1 MVDIIAT
8 TRGDKIKKIA
18 NLSSNIIE
26 EYGIGYFLKV
36 ATYEIWKQKLN
47 LLRPD
52 ATPKIFLENE
62 MEKHAVKSYVNF
74 LKKNMLV
81 LTEDEIKKT
90 VDELNYKPKFTILIE
105 FDKKN
110 IKSLLESIQS
120 QFYADYEIII
130 FSQDKIALNES
141 TIENIAEIKFISNI
155 NDLLENIQGDFV
167 CILDKMTVL
176 SNDALFRI
184 CIFLNNHLDSE
195 VIYTDNDYLDKKTG
209 DRIYPFFKPDWSP
222 YLFRDMNYLRP
233 FCLIK
238 TEVLKKL
245 TFNDISETL
254 PFYDIIVRAT
264 EITKKIIHY
273 NFPVCTV
280 RGEDVTN
287 VDDEEQKKIISN
299 HLRRKKIDATV
310 NRGIMPNT
318 FKIKYADENQPLV
331 SIIIPTKNNQKVLRR
346 CIKSLEENT
355 TYKNWEIIIIDN
367 NSTEK
372 LTRSYYESLKGTS
385 PATGNTGLTEWRDPY
400 RIISYSEPFNFSKMN
415 NLAVKHAKGDLI
427 LFLND
432 DTKII
437 DPNSLEEMVSLC
449 CQKDVG
455 AVGAKLV
462 YSDDTIQHAGVS
474 FLKSG
479 AGFHPFQ
486 RINEKKGGYHN
497 IMNVVRECSAVTGAC
512 LLTKKEIFERV
523 NQFDENFDLYY
534 GDADLCLKI
543 IESGYHVLYTPH
555 AKLLHDGSYSIQKSS
570 DFHFAIENH
579 HHFIEKWPFLQ
590 NGDPYYNSNL
600 GWNYS
605 LE

>member
-167 CILDKMTVL
+167 CILDKMAVL

-184 CIFLNNHLDSE
+184 STFLNNHLDSE
-195 VIYTDNDYLDKKTG
+195 IIYTDSDYFEKKTG
-209 DRIYPFFKPDWSP
+209 NRINPFFKPDWSP
-222 YLFRDMNYLRP
+222 YLFSCMNYFRP

-238 TEVLKKL
+238 TEILKKL

-254 PFYDIIVRAT
+254 PLYDIIVRAT
-264 EITKKIIHY
+264 ETTKKITHY
-273 NFPVCTV
+273 SFPICTAK
-280 RGEDVTN
+280 EEYVTN
-287 VDDEEQKKIISN
+287 RYDEEQKKIISN

-310 NRGIMPNT
+310 HQGLLPNT
-318 FKIKYADENQPLV
+318 FKIEYANENQPLV
-331 SIIIPTKNNQKVLRR
+331 SIIIPTKNNQKILRR

-372 LTRSYYESLKGTS
+372 LTKLYYDL
-385 PATGNTGLTEWRDPY
+385 LPY
-400 RIISYSEPFNFSKMN
+400 KIISYNEPFNFSKMN
-415 NLAVKHAKGDLI
+415 NLAVKHAKGDLL

-432 DTKII
+432 DTEII
-437 DPNSLEEMVSLC
+437 NPNSLEEMVRLC

-462 YSDDTIQHAGVS
+462 FSDQTIQHAGII
-474 FLKSG
+474 FLKTG

-486 RINEKKGGYHN
+486 RINEKLGGYHN
-497 IMNVVRECSAVTGAC
+497 LMNVTKECSAVTGAC

-523 NQFDENFDLYY
+523 NQFDESFDLYY

-543 IESGYHVLYTPH
+543 IENGYHILYTPY
-555 AKLLHDGSYSIQKSS
+555 AKLLHEGSYSIQKHS
-570 DFHFAIENH
+570 DFHFAVENH
-579 HHFIEKWPFLQ
+579 HHFVEKWPLLHD
-590 NGDPYYNSNL
+590 GDPYYNSNL

-605 LE
+605 LG

>member
-18 NLSSNIIE
+18 NLASNIIE

-62 MEKHAVKSYVNF
+62 MEKYAVKSYTNF

-120 QFYADYEIII
+120 QFYADCEIII
-130 FSQDKIALNES
+130 FSQDEIALNES
-141 TIENIAEIKFISNI
+141 TNEKTVEIKFISNI

-167 CILDKMTVL
+167 CILDKTAVL
-176 SNDALFRI
+176 PNDALFRI
-184 CIFLNNHLDSE
+184 CTFLNNHLDSE
-195 VIYTDNDYLDKKTG
+195 IIYTDNDNLDKKTG

-222 YLFRDMNYLRP
+222 YLFRDMNYFRP

-254 PFYDIIVRAT
+254 PLYDITVRAT
-264 EITKKIIHY
+264 EITKKITHY
-273 NFPVCTV
+273 SFPVCTAN
-280 RGEDVTN
+280 GEDVTN
-287 VDDEEQKKIISN
+287 VHSEEQKKIISN

-310 NRGIMPNT
+310 NRGIMHNT
-318 FKIKYADENQPLV
+318 LKIVYADEIQPLV
-331 SIIIPTKNNQKVLRR
+331 SIIIPTKNNQKILRR
-346 CIKSLEENT
+346 CIRSLEENT

-372 LTRSYYESLKGTS
+372 LTRSYYESL
-385 PATGNTGLTEWRDPY
+385 PY

-415 NLAVKHAKGDLI
+415 NLAVKHAKGDLL

-437 DPNSLEEMVSLC
+437 SPNSLEEMVSLC

-462 YSDDTIQHAGVS
+462 YSDDTIQHAGIS

-512 LLTKKEIFERV
+512 LLIKKEIFERV

-555 AKLLHDGSYSIQKSS
+555 AKLLHEGSYSIRKSS

>member
-18 NLSSNIIE
+18 NLASNIIE

-74 LKKNMLV
+74 LKENMLV

-110 IKSLLESIQS
+110 MKSLLESIQS

-130 FSQDKIALNES
+130 FSQDEIALNES
-141 TIENIAEIKFISNI
+141 TNEKTAEIKFISNI

-167 CILDKMTVL
+167 CILDKMAVL

-184 CIFLNNHLDSE
+184 CTFLNNHLDSE
-195 VIYTDNDYLDKKTG
+195 IIYTDNDNLDKKTG

-254 PFYDIIVRAT
+254 PFYDITVRAT
-264 EITKKIIHY
+264 EITKKILHY
-273 NFPVCTV
+273 SFPVCTIS
-280 RGEDVTN
+280 GEDVIN
-287 VDDEEQKKIISN
+287 AYSEEQKKIISN
-299 HLRRKKIDATV
+299 HLRRKKIAATV
-310 NRGIMPNT
+310 NRGLLPNT
-318 FKIKYADENQPLV
+318 LKTVYADENQPLV
-331 SIIIPTKNNQKVLRR
+331 SIIIQKKNNQKILRR

-372 LTRSYYESLKGTS
+372 LTRSYYESL
-385 PATGNTGLTEWRDPY
+385 PY

-415 NLAVKHAKGDLI
+415 NLAVKHAKGDLL

-437 DPNSLEEMVSLC
+437 SPNSLEEMVSLC

-462 YSDDTIQHAGVS
+462 YSDDTIQHAGAA
-474 FLKSG
+474 FLKTG

-555 AKLLHDGSYSIQKSS
+555 AKLLHEGSYSIRKSS

-579 HHFIEKWPFLQ
+579 HYFIEKWPFLQ
-590 NGDPYYNSNL
+590 DGDPYYNRNL

>member
-8 TRGDKIKKIA
+8 TRAEKIKKLTS
-18 NLSSNIIE
+18 LSSDIIE
-26 EYGIGYFLKV
+26 EYGMGYFLKV
-36 ATYEIWKQKLN
+36 AIHEIGKQKLN

-52 ATPKIFLENE
+52 SPPKIFLEKD
-62 MEKHAVKSYVNF
+62 MAAHAIEAYVEF
-74 LKKNMLV
+74 IKKNKLE
-81 LTEDEIKKT
+81 LTKDKIKK
-90 VDELNYKPKFTILIE
+90 VVGELNYRPKFTILIDSVH
-105 FDKKN
+105 FYLTADRKN
-110 IKSLLESIQS
+110 IKSLLESIQK
-120 QFYADYEIII
+120 QVYTDYEIII
-130 FSQDKIALNES
+130 FSQDKIGLNES
-141 TIENIAEIKFISNI
+141 TTENIAEIKFISNI
-155 NDLLENIQGDFV
+155 NDLLENIHGDFV
-167 CILDKMTVL
+167 CILDKMAVL
-176 SNDALFRI
+176 SSDTLFRI
-184 CIFLNNHLDSE
+184 STFLNNHLDSE
-195 VIYTDNDYLDKKTG
+195 IIYTDNDYFEKKTG
-209 DRIYPFFKPDWSP
+209 NRINPFFKPDWSP
-222 YLFRDMNYLRP
+222 YLFCGMNYFRP

-238 TEVLKKL
+238 TEILKKL

-254 PFYDIIVRAT
+254 PFYDITVRAT
-264 EITKKIIHY
+264 EIAKKISHY
-273 NFPVCTV
+273 SFPVCTV
-280 RGEDVTN
+280 SGEYVPN
-287 VDDEEQKKIISN
+287 LYEEEQKKIISN

-310 NRGIMPNT
+310 SSGILPST
-318 FKIKYADENQPLV
+318 FKIEYANENEPLV
-331 SIIIPTKNNQKVLRR
+331 SIIIPTKNNQKILHR
-346 CIKSLEENT
+346 CITSLEENT

-372 LTRSYYESLKGTS
+372 LTRSYYESL
-385 PATGNTGLTEWRDPY
+385 PY

-415 NLAVKHAKGDLI
+415 NLAVKYAKGDLL

-437 DPNSLEEMVSLC
+437 NPNSLGEMVSLC

-462 YSDDTIQHAGVS
+462 YSDNTIQHAGVS

-479 AGFHPFQ
+479 SGFHPFQ

-534 GDADLCLKI
+534 GDADLCFKI
-543 IESGYHVLYTPH
+543 IESGYRVLYTPH
-555 AKLLHDGSYSIQKSS
+555 AKLLHDGSHSIRKSS

-590 NGDPYYNSNL
+590 NSDPYYNRNL

>member
-62 MEKHAVKSYVNF
+62 MEKHAIKSYVNF

-222 YLFRDMNYLRP
+222 HLFLSMNYLRP
-233 FCLIK
+233 SCLIK

-310 NRGIMPNT
+310 NQGIIPST
-318 FKIKYADENQPLV
+318 FKIEYAHENQPLV
-331 SIIIPTKNNQKVLRR
+331 SIIIPTKNNQKILRR
-346 CIKSLEENT
+346 CIRSLEENA

-372 LTRSYYESLKGTS
+372 VTRLYYESLKGTR
-385 PATGNTGLTEWRDPY
+385 PATGNTGLTKWHDPY
-400 RIISYSEPFNFSKMN
+400 KIISYSGPFNFSKMN
-415 NLAVKHAKGDLI
+415 NLAVKHAKGDLL

-437 DPNSLEEMVSLC
+437 SPNSLEEMVSLC

-462 YSDDTIQHAGVS
+462 YSDDTIQHAGIS
-474 FLKSG
+474 FLKTG

-555 AKLLHDGSYSIQKSS
+555 AKLLHEGSYSIRKSS

>member
-52 ATPKIFLENE
+52 ATPKIFLEKE
-62 MEKHAVKSYVNF
+62 MAAYAIEAYTEF
-74 LKKNMLV
+74 CKKNKLE
-81 LTEDEIKKT
+81 LTKDEIKKA
-90 VDELNYKPKFTILIE
+90 VGELNYRPKFTILIE
-105 FDKKN
+105 SVHFFSTADKEN
-110 IKSLLESIQS
+110 IKSLLESIQR
-120 QFYADYEIII
+120 QFYTDYEIII
-130 FSQDKIALNES
+130 FSQDEIGLNES
-141 TIENIAEIKFISNI
+141 TIENTAEIKFISNI
-155 NDLLENIQGDFV
+155 NDLLENIHGDFV
-167 CILDKMTVL
+167 CILDKMAVL
-176 SNDALFRI
+176 SSDALFRI
-184 CIFLNNHLDSE
+184 STFLNNHLDSE
-195 VIYTDNDYLDKKTG
+195 IIYTDSDYFEKKNG
-209 DRIYPFFKPDWSP
+209 NRINPFFKPDWSP
-222 YLFRDMNYLRP
+222 YLFSCMNYFRP

-238 TEVLKKL
+238 TEILKKL

-264 EITKKIIHY
+264 EIAKQITHY
-273 NFPVCTV
+273 SFPVCTIS
-280 RGEDVTN
+280 GEYVSGAH
-287 VDDEEQKKIISN
+287 VEEQKKIISN
-299 HLRRKKIDATV
+299 HLRRKKIDAIV
-310 NRGIMPNT
+310 SSGILPGT
-318 FKIKYADENQPLV
+318 FKIEYANENEPLV
-331 SIIIPTKNNQKVLRR
+331 SIIIPTKNNQKILHR
-346 CIKSLEENT
+346 CITSLEENT

-372 LTRSYYESLKGTS
+372 LTRSYYESL
-385 PATGNTGLTEWRDPY
+385 PY

-432 DTKII
+432 DTEII

-555 AKLLHDGSYSIQKSS
+555 AKLLHEGSYSIRKSS

>member
-8 TRGDKIKKIA
+8 TRAEKIKK
-18 NLSSNIIE
+18 LSSLSSDIIE
-26 EYGIGYFLKV
+26 QYGMGYFLKV
-36 ATYEIWKQKLN
+36 AIHELGKQKLN

-52 ATPKIFLENE
+52 SPPKIFLEKD
-62 MEKHAVKSYVNF
+62 MEKHAIEAYAEF
-74 LKKNMLV
+74 FKKNKLG
-81 LTEDEIKKT
+81 LTKDEIKKT
-90 VDELNYKPKFTILIE
+90 IDELNYRPKFTILIDSVH
-105 FDKKN
+105 FYLTADKKN
-110 IKSLLESIQS
+110 IKSLLESIQK
-120 QFYADYEIII
+120 QVYTDYEIII
-130 FSQDKIALNES
+130 FSQDEIDLNES
-141 TIENIAEIKFISNI
+141 ATENIADIKFISNI
-155 NDLLENIQGDFV
+155 NDLLENIHGDFV
-167 CILDKMTVL
+167 CILDKMAVL
-176 SNDALFRI
+176 SSDALFRI
-184 CIFLNNHLDSE
+184 STFLNNHLDSE
-195 VIYTDNDYLDKKTG
+195 IIYTDNDYFEKKNG
-209 DRIYPFFKPDWSP
+209 NRINPFFKPDWSP
-222 YLFRDMNYLRP
+222 YLFSCMNYFRP

-238 TEVLKKL
+238 TEILKKL

-254 PFYDIIVRAT
+254 PLYDITVRAT
-264 EITKKIIHY
+264 EIAKKIIHY
-273 NFPVCTV
+273 SFPVCTV
-280 RGEDVTN
+280 RGEYVTN
-287 VDDEEQKKIISN
+287 VHAEEQKKIISN
-299 HLRRKKIDATV
+299 HFRRKKIAATV
-310 NRGIMPNT
+310 HQVLPPNT
-318 FKIKYADENQPLV
+318 FKIEYANENEPLV
-331 SIIIPTKNNQKVLRR
+331 SIIIPTKNNQKILHR
-346 CIKSLEENT
+346 CITSLEDNT

-372 LTRSYYESLKGTS
+372 LTKLYYESLS
-385 PATGNTGLTEWRDPY
+385 Y

-415 NLAVKHAKGDLI
+415 NLAVKHAKGDLL

-486 RINEKKGGYHN
+486 RINEEKGGYHG
-497 IMNVVRECSAVTGAC
+497 IMNTVRECSAVTGAC

-534 GDADLCLKI
+534 GDADLCFKI
-543 IESGYHVLYTPH
+543 IESGYNVLYTPH
-555 AKLLHDGSYSIQKSS
+555 AKLLHEGSYSIRKSS
-570 DFHFAIENH
+570 NLHFAIENH

-590 NGDPYYNSNL
+590 DGDPYYNKNL

>member
-8 TRGDKIKKIA
+8 TAAEKIKKLA
-18 NLSSNIIE
+18 SLSSDIIE
-26 EYGIGYFLKV
+26 QYGMGYFIKV
-36 ATYEIWKQKLN
+36 AIHEMGKQKLN

-52 ATPKIFLENE
+52 STPKIFLEKE
-62 MEKHAVKSYVNF
+62 MAAYAIEAYTEF
-74 LKKNMLV
+74 CKKNKLE
-81 LTEDEIKKT
+81 LTKDEIKKA
-90 VDELNYKPKFTILIE
+90 VGELNYRPKFTILIE
-105 FDKKN
+105 SVHFFSTADKEN
-110 IKSLLESIQS
+110 IKSLLESIQN
-120 QFYADYEIII
+120 QVYTDYEIII
-130 FSQDKIALNES
+130 FSQDKIGLNKS
-141 TIENIAEIKFISNI
+141 TTENIAEIKFISNI
-155 NDLLENIQGDFV
+155 NDLLENIHGDFV
-167 CILDKMTVL
+167 CVLDKMAVL
-176 SNDALFRI
+176 SSDALFRI
-184 CIFLNNHLDSE
+184 STFLNNHLDSE
-195 VIYTDNDYLDKKTG
+195 IIYTDNDYFEKKTG
-209 DRIYPFFKPDWSP
+209 GRINPFFKPDWSP
-222 YLFRDMNYLRP
+222 YLFRSMNYFRP

-238 TEVLKKL
+238 TEILKKL

-254 PFYDIIVRAT
+254 PFYDITVRAT
-264 EITKKIIHY
+264 EIAKQITHY
-273 NFPVCTV
+273 SFPVCTIS
-280 RGEDVTN
+280 GEYVSGAH
-287 VDDEEQKKIISN
+287 VEEQKKIISN

-310 NRGIMPNT
+310 NQGILPST
-318 FKIKYADENQPLV
+318 FKIEYANENEPLV
-331 SIIIPTKNNQKVLRR
+331 SIIIPTKNNQKILHR
-346 CIKSLEENT
+346 CITSLEENT

-372 LTRSYYESLKGTS
+372 LTRSYYESL
-385 PATGNTGLTEWRDPY
+385 PY
-400 RIISYSEPFNFSKMN
+400 RIISYSEPFNFSKIN
-415 NLAVKHAKGDLI
+415 NLAVKHAKGDLL

-432 DTKII
+432 DVKII
-437 DPNSLEEMVSLC
+437 NPNSLGEMVSLC

-479 AGFHPFQ
+479 SGFHPFQ

-555 AKLLHDGSYSIQKSS
+555 AKLLHDGSYSIRKSS

>member
-8 TRGDKIKKIA
+8 TRGEKIKKIA
-18 NLSSNIIE
+18 SLSSNIIE

-36 ATYEIWKQKLN
+36 ATYEIWNQKLN

-52 ATPKIFLENE
+52 AIPKISLEEE
-62 MEKHAVKSYVNF
+62 MEKHVVKSYLNF

-81 LTEDEIKKT
+81 LTEDEIKT
-90 VDELNYKPKFTILIE
+90 TFDEFNYKPKFTILIE
-105 FDKKN
+105 PDKEN
-110 IKSLLESIQS
+110 IKSVLESIQR
-120 QFYADYEIII
+120 QFYTDYEIII
-130 FSQDKIALNES
+130 FSQDKIGLNKS
-141 TIENIAEIKFISNI
+141 TTENTAEIKFISNI
-155 NDLLENIQGDFV
+155 NDLLENIHGDFV
-167 CILDKMTVL
+167 CILDKMAVL

-184 CIFLNNHLDSE
+184 CTFLNNHLDSE
-195 VIYTDNDYLDKKTG
+195 IIYTDNDNLDKKTG

-222 YLFRDMNYLRP
+222 YLFRDMNYFRP

-254 PFYDIIVRAT
+254 PFYDITVRAT
-264 EITKKIIHY
+264 EITKKIFHY
-273 NFPVCTV
+273 SFPVCTI
-280 RGEDVTN
+280 GAEDVTN
-287 VDDEEQKKIISN
+287 VHSEEQKKIISN

-310 NRGIMPNT
+310 NRGSIPNT
-318 FKIKYADENQPLV
+318 LKIVYAKQNQPLV
-331 SIIIPTKNNQKVLRR
+331 SIIIPTKNNQKILRR
-346 CIKSLEENT
+346 CIRSLEENT

-512 LLTKKEIFERV
+512 LLIKKEIFERV

-555 AKLLHDGSYSIQKSS
+555 AKLLHEGSHSIRKSS

-590 NGDPYYNSNL
+590 NGDPYYNRNL

-605 LE
+605 LG

>member
-1 MVDIIAT
+1 M
-8 TRGDKIKKIA
+8 
-18 NLSSNIIE
+18 
-26 EYGIGYFLKV
+26 
-36 ATYEIWKQKLN
+36 
-47 LLRPD
+47 
-52 ATPKIFLENE
+52 
-62 MEKHAVKSYVNF
+62 
-74 LKKNMLV
+74 
-81 LTEDEIKKT
+81 
-90 VDELNYKPKFTILIE
+90 
-105 FDKKN
+105 
-110 IKSLLESIQS
+110 
-120 QFYADYEIII
+120 
-130 FSQDKIALNES
+130 
-141 TIENIAEIKFISNI
+141 
-155 NDLLENIQGDFV
+155 
-167 CILDKMTVL
+167 
-176 SNDALFRI
+176 
-184 CIFLNNHLDSE
+184 
-195 VIYTDNDYLDKKTG
+195 
-209 DRIYPFFKPDWSP
+209 
-222 YLFRDMNYLRP
+222 
-233 FCLIK
+233 
-238 TEVLKKL
+238 
-245 TFNDISETL
+245 
-254 PFYDIIVRAT
+254 
-264 EITKKIIHY
+264 
-273 NFPVCTV
+273 
-280 RGEDVTN
+280 
-287 VDDEEQKKIISN
+287 
-299 HLRRKKIDATV
+299 
-310 NRGIMPNT
+310 
-318 FKIKYADENQPLV
+318 
-331 SIIIPTKNNQKVLRR
+331 
-346 CIKSLEENT
+346 EENT

-372 LTRSYYESLKGTS
+372 LTKSYYESL
-385 PATGNTGLTEWRDPY
+385 PY
-400 RIISYSEPFNFSKMN
+400 RIISYNEPFNFSKMN

-462 YSDDTIQHAGVS
+462 YSDDTIQHVGIS

-543 IESGYHVLYTPH
+543 IESGYCVLYTPYT
-555 AKLLHDGSYSIQKSS
+555 KLLHEGSYSIRKSS

>member
-1 MVDIIAT
+1 M
-8 TRGDKIKKIA
+8 
-18 NLSSNIIE
+18 
-26 EYGIGYFLKV
+26 
-36 ATYEIWKQKLN
+36 
-47 LLRPD
+47 
-52 ATPKIFLENE
+52 
-62 MEKHAVKSYVNF
+62 
-74 LKKNMLV
+74 
-81 LTEDEIKKT
+81 
-90 VDELNYKPKFTILIE
+90 
-105 FDKKN
+105 
-110 IKSLLESIQS
+110 
-120 QFYADYEIII
+120 
-130 FSQDKIALNES
+130 
-141 TIENIAEIKFISNI
+141 
-155 NDLLENIQGDFV
+155 
-167 CILDKMTVL
+167 
-176 SNDALFRI
+176 
-184 CIFLNNHLDSE
+184 
-195 VIYTDNDYLDKKTG
+195 
-209 DRIYPFFKPDWSP
+209 
-222 YLFRDMNYLRP
+222 
-233 FCLIK
+233 
-238 TEVLKKL
+238 
-245 TFNDISETL
+245 
-254 PFYDIIVRAT
+254 
-264 EITKKIIHY
+264 
-273 NFPVCTV
+273 
-280 RGEDVTN
+280 
-287 VDDEEQKKIISN
+287 
-299 HLRRKKIDATV
+299 
-310 NRGIMPNT
+310 
-318 FKIKYADENQPLV
+318 YADENQPLV
-331 SIIIPTKNNQKVLRR
+331 SIIIPTKNNQKILRR
-346 CIKSLEENT
+346 CIRSLEENT

-372 LTRSYYESLKGTS
+372 LTRSYYESLKDTS

-555 AKLLHDGSYSIQKSS
+555 AKLLHEGSYSIRKSS

>member
-18 NLSSNIIE
+18 NLASNIIE

-62 MEKHAVKSYVNF
+62 MEKYAVESYMNF

-105 FDKKN
+105 SVHFFSTADKKN
-110 IKSLLESIQS
+110 IKSLLESIQK
-120 QFYADYEIII
+120 QVYTDYEVII
-130 FSQDKIALNES
+130 FSQDKIGLNES
-141 TIENIAEIKFISNI
+141 TTENIAEIKFISNI
-155 NDLLENIQGDFV
+155 NDLLENIHGDFV

-184 CIFLNNHLDSE
+184 CTFLNNHLDSE
-195 VIYTDNDYLDKKTG
+195 IIYTDNDNLDKKTG
-209 DRIYPFFKPDWSP
+209 NRIYPFFKPDWSP
-222 YLFRDMNYLRP
+222 YLFRGMNYFRP

-254 PFYDIIVRAT
+254 PFYDITVRAT
-264 EITKKIIHY
+264 EITKKITHY
-273 NFPVCTV
+273 SFPVCTV
-280 RGEDVTN
+280 NEEDVTN
-287 VDDEEQKKIISN
+287 VHSEEQKKIISN

-310 NRGIMPNT
+310 NQGIIPNT
-318 FKIKYADENQPLV
+318 FKIEYADENQPLV
-331 SIIIPTKNNQKVLRR
+331 SIIIPTKNNQKILRR
-346 CIKSLEENT
+346 CIRSLEENT

-372 LTRSYYESLKGTS
+372 LTKSYYESL
-385 PATGNTGLTEWRDPY
+385 PY
-400 RIISYSEPFNFSKMN
+400 RIISYNEPFNFSKMN

-437 DPNSLEEMVSLC
+437 SPNSLEEMVSLC

-462 YSDDTIQHAGVS
+462 YSDDTIQHAGIS

-555 AKLLHDGSYSIQKSS
+555 AKLLHEGSYSIRKSS

>member
-18 NLSSNIIE
+18 NISSSIIE

-36 ATYEIWKQKLN
+36 ATYEIKKQKLN

-62 MEKHAVKSYVNF
+62 MEKYAVKSYVNF
-74 LKKNMLV
+74 LKENMLV

-110 IKSLLESIQS
+110 IKSVLESIQS

-130 FSQDKIALNES
+130 FSQDEIGLNES
-141 TIENIAEIKFISNI
+141 TIENTAEIKFISNI
-155 NDLLENIQGDFV
+155 NDLLENIHGDFV
-167 CILDKMTVL
+167 CILDKMAVL

-184 CIFLNNHLDSE
+184 STFLNNHLDSE
-195 VIYTDNDYLDKKTG
+195 IIYTDNDYLDKKTRG
-209 DRIYPFFKPDWSP
+209 RTYPFFKPDWSP
-222 YLFRDMNYLRP
+222 YLFCDMNYFRP

-238 TEVLKKL
+238 TEILKKL
-245 TFNDISETL
+245 TFNDISKTL
-254 PFYDIIVRAT
+254 PLYDITVKAT
-264 EITKKIIHY
+264 EIPKKITHY
-273 NFPVCTV
+273 NFPVCTIMD
-280 RGEDVTN
+280 EYAPN
-287 VDDEEQKKIISN
+287 VYGEEQKKIISN

-310 NRGIMPNT
+310 NQGILPNT
-318 FKIKYADENQPLV
+318 FKIEYANENEPLV
-331 SIIIPTKNNQKVLRR
+331 SIIIPTKNNQKILRR

-372 LTRSYYESLKGTS
+372 LTKSYYESL
-385 PATGNTGLTEWRDPY
+385 PY

-415 NLAVKHAKGDLI
+415 NLAVRHAKGDLL

-437 DPNSLEEMVSLC
+437 DPNSLGEMVSLC

-462 YSDDTIQHAGVS
+462 YSDNTIQHAGIS

-543 IESGYHVLYTPH
+543 IESGYHVLYTPY
-555 AKLLHDGSYSIQKSS
+555 AKLLHEGSHSIRKSS
-570 DFHFAIENH
+570 NFHFAIENH
-579 HHFIEKWPFLQ
+579 HHFIEKWSFLQ
-590 NGDPYYNSNL
+590 NSDPYYNRNL

>member
-8 TRGDKIKKIA
+8 TAADKMKKLA
-18 NLSSNIIE
+18 SLSSDIIE
-26 EYGIGYFLKV
+26 QYGMGYFLKV
-36 ATYEIWKQKLN
+36 AIHEIGKQKLN

-52 ATPKIFLENE
+52 SPPKIFLEKE
-62 MEKHAVKSYVNF
+62 MAAYAIEAYTEF
-74 LKKNMLV
+74 CKKNKLE
-81 LTEDEIKKT
+81 LTKDEIKKA
-90 VDELNYKPKFTILIE
+90 VGELNYRPKFTILIE
-105 FDKKN
+105 SVHFFSTTDKEN
-110 IKSLLESIQS
+110 IKSLLESIQN
-120 QFYADYEIII
+120 QVYTDYEIII
-130 FSQDKIALNES
+130 FSQDKIGLDKS
-141 TIENIAEIKFISNI
+141 TTENIAEIKFISNI
-155 NDLLENIQGDFV
+155 NDLLENIHGDFV
-167 CILDKMTVL
+167 CVLDKMAVL
-176 SNDALFRI
+176 SSDALFRI
-184 CIFLNNHLDSE
+184 STFLNNHLDSE
-195 VIYTDNDYLDKKTG
+195 IIYTDNDYFEKKTG
-209 DRIYPFFKPDWSP
+209 NRVNPFFKPDWSP
-222 YLFRDMNYLRP
+222 YLFRGMNYFRP

-238 TEVLKKL
+238 TEILKKL

-254 PFYDIIVRAT
+254 PFYDITVRAT
-264 EITKKIIHY
+264 EIAKQIIHY
-273 NFPVCTV
+273 SFPVCTV
-280 RGEDVTN
+280 SGEYVS
-287 VDDEEQKKIISN
+287 VAHVEEQKKIISN

-310 NRGIMPNT
+310 SSGILSGT
-318 FKIKYADENQPLV
+318 FKIEYANENEPLV
-331 SIIIPTKNNQKVLRR
+331 SIIIPTKNNQKILHR
-346 CIKSLEENT
+346 CITSLEDNT

-372 LTRSYYESLKGTS
+372 LTKSYYESL
-385 PATGNTGLTEWRDPY
+385 PY

-415 NLAVKHAKGDLI
+415 NLAVKHAKGDLL

-437 DPNSLEEMVSLC
+437 DPDSLGEMVSLC

-455 AVGAKLV
+455 AVGAKLI
-462 YSDDTIQHAGVS
+462 YSDDTIQHAGIS

-479 AGFHPFQ
+479 SGFHPFQ
-486 RINEKKGGYHN
+486 RINEKKSGYHN

-555 AKLLHDGSYSIQKSS
+555 AKLLHEGSYSIRKSS

>member
-62 MEKHAVKSYVNF
+62 MEKHAIKSYVNF

-167 CILDKMTVL
+167 CILDKMAVL
-176 SNDALFRI
+176 SNDALLRT

-195 VIYTDNDYLDKKTG
+195 IIYTDNDNLDKKTG

-222 YLFRDMNYLRP
+222 HLFLSMNYLRP
-233 FCLIK
+233 SCLIK

-273 NFPVCTV
+273 NFPVFTV

-287 VDDEEQKKIISN
+287 VDDEEQ
-299 HLRRKKIDATV
+299 
-310 NRGIMPNT
+310 
-318 FKIKYADENQPLV
+318 
-331 SIIIPTKNNQKVLRR
+331 
-346 CIKSLEENT
+346 
-355 TYKNWEIIIIDN
+355 
-367 NSTEK
+367 
-372 LTRSYYESLKGTS
+372 
-385 PATGNTGLTEWRDPY
+385 
-400 RIISYSEPFNFSKMN
+400 
-415 NLAVKHAKGDLI
+415 
-427 LFLND
+427 
-432 DTKII
+432 
-437 DPNSLEEMVSLC
+437 
-449 CQKDVG
+449 
-455 AVGAKLV
+455 
-462 YSDDTIQHAGVS
+462 
-474 FLKSG
+474 
-479 AGFHPFQ
+479 
-486 RINEKKGGYHN
+486 
-497 IMNVVRECSAVTGAC
+497 
-512 LLTKKEIFERV
+512 
-523 NQFDENFDLYY
+523 
-534 GDADLCLKI
+534 
-543 IESGYHVLYTPH
+543 
-555 AKLLHDGSYSIQKSS
+555 
-570 DFHFAIENH
+570 
-579 HHFIEKWPFLQ
+579 
-590 NGDPYYNSNL
+590 
-600 GWNYS
+600 
-605 LE
+605 

>member
-8 TRGDKIKKIA
+8 TSGGKIKKMA
-18 NLSSNIIE
+18 NLSSNIIR

-36 ATYEIWKQKLN
+36 ATYEIWRQKLN

-52 ATPKIFLENE
+52 ATPKIFLEKE

-81 LTEDEIKKT
+81 PTEDEIKKT

-105 FDKKN
+105 SGKEN

-130 FSQDKIALNES
+130 FSQDEIALNEL
-141 TIENIAEIKFISNI
+141 TNEKTVEIKFVSNI

-176 SNDALFRI
+176 SDDALFRL
-184 CIFLNNHLDSE
+184 CTFLNKHLDSE
-195 VIYTDNDYLDKKTG
+195 IIYTDNDYLDKETG
-209 DRIYPFFKPDWSP
+209 NRIYPFFKPDWSP
-222 YLFRDMNYLRP
+222 YFFRSMNYFRP

-254 PFYDIIVRAT
+254 PLYDITVRAT
-264 EITKKIIHY
+264 EITKKINHY
-273 NFPVCTV
+273 SFPVCTT

-287 VDDEEQKKIISN
+287 VHNEEQKKIISN

-310 NRGIMPNT
+310 NQGIIPNT
-318 FKIKYADENQPLV
+318 LKIVYADENQPLV
-331 SIIIPTKNNQKVLRR
+331 SIIIPTKNNHKILQR
-346 CIKSLEENT
+346 CIESLENNT

-367 NSTEK
+367 NSTKNKTKE
-372 LTRSYYESLKGTS
+372 YYKSL
-385 PATGNTGLTEWRDPY
+385 PY
-400 RIISYSEPFNFSKMN
+400 KIISFSEPFNFSKMN
-415 NLAVKHAKGDLI
+415 NLAVKHAKGELL

-432 DTKII
+432 DTQII
-437 DPNSLEEMVSLC
+437 NPESLEEMVGLC
-449 CQKDVG
+449 SQKDVG

-462 YSDDTIQHAGVS
+462 HADETIQHAGIA
-474 FLKSG
+474 FLNSG

-486 RINEKKGGYHN
+486 RIHESKGGYHN
-497 IMNVVRECSAVTGAC
+497 LINVTRECSAVTGAC
-512 LLTKKEIFERV
+512 LLVKKEIFDQI
-523 NQFDENFDLYY
+523 NQFDEDFDLYY

-543 IESGYHVLYTPH
+543 IKAGYNVVYNPH
-555 AKLLHDGSYSIQKSS
+555 AKLLHEGSYSIQKQTYM
-570 DFHFAIENH
+570 HFAIENH
-579 HHFIEKWPFLQ
+579 FQFMQKWPYLKD
-590 NGDPYYNSNL
+590 GDPFYNLNL
-600 GWNYS
+600 DWNYS
-605 LE
+605 LRLIE

>member
-18 NLSSNIIE
+18 NLSSSIIE

-36 ATYEIWKQKLN
+36 ATYEIWKQKSN

-62 MEKHAVKSYVNF
+62 MEKYAVKSYVNF

-105 FDKKN
+105 PDKEN

-130 FSQDKIALNES
+130 FSQDEIRLNES
-141 TIENIAEIKFISNI
+141 TNENTAEIKFISNI

-167 CILDKMTVL
+167 CILDKMAVL

-184 CIFLNNHLDSE
+184 CTFLNNHLDSE
-195 VIYTDNDYLDKKTG
+195 VIYTDNDYFEKKTG
-209 DRIYPFFKPDWSP
+209 NRIYPFFKPDWSP

-254 PFYDIIVRAT
+254 PFYDITVRAT
-264 EITKKIIHY
+264 EITKKIFHY
-273 NFPVCTV
+273 SFPVCTV

-287 VDDEEQKKIISN
+287 VHSEEQKKIISN

-310 NRGIMPNT
+310 NRGIIPNT
-318 FKIKYADENQPLV
+318 LKIVYADENQPLV
-331 SIIIPTKNNQKVLRR
+331 SIIIPTKNNQKILRR

-372 LTRSYYESLKGTS
+372 LTRSYYESL
-385 PATGNTGLTEWRDPY
+385 PY
-400 RIISYSEPFNFSKMN
+400 RIISYSEPFNFSKIN
-415 NLAVKHAKGDLI
+415 NLAVKHAKGDLL

-432 DTKII
+432 DVKII
-437 DPNSLEEMVSLC
+437 NPNSLGEMVSLC

-455 AVGAKLV
+455 VVGAKLV

-555 AKLLHDGSYSIQKSS
+555 AKLLHEGSYSIRKSS

-579 HHFIEKWPFLQ
+579 HHFIEKWPSLQ
-590 NGDPYYNSNL
+590 NGDPYYNRNL

>member
-52 ATPKIFLENE
+52 SSPKIFLGKE
-62 MEKHAVKSYVNF
+62 MEKYAIEAYAEF
-74 LKKNMLV
+74 IKKNKLE
-81 LTEDEIKKT
+81 LTKDEIKKT
-90 VDELNYKPKFTILIE
+90 IDELNNRPKSTILIDTVY
-105 FDKKN
+105 FYLTADKKN
-110 IKSLLESIQS
+110 IKSLLESIQK
-120 QFYADYEIII
+120 QVYTDYEIII
-130 FSQDKIALNES
+130 FSQDEIDLNES
-141 TIENIAEIKFISNI
+141 ASENIVDIKFISNI
-155 NDLLENIQGDFV
+155 NDLLENIHGDFV
-167 CILDKMTVL
+167 CILDKMAVL
-176 SNDALFRI
+176 SSDALFRI
-184 CIFLNNHLDSE
+184 STFLNNRLDSE
-195 VIYTDNDYLDKKTG
+195 IIYTDSDYFEKKTG
-209 DRIYPFFKPDWSP
+209 NRINPFFKPDWSP
-222 YLFRDMNYLRP
+222 YLFSCMNYFRP

-238 TEVLKKL
+238 TEILKKL

-254 PFYDIIVRAT
+254 PLYDITVRAT
-264 EITKKIIHY
+264 EITKKITHY
-273 NFPVCTV
+273 SFPVCTT

-287 VDDEEQKKIISN
+287 VHSEEQKKIISN

-310 NRGIMPNT
+310 NRGIVSNT
-318 FKIKYADENQPLV
+318 LKIVYADENQPLV
-331 SIIIPTKNNQKVLRR
+331 SIIIPTKNNQKILRR
-346 CIKSLEENT
+346 CIRSLEENT

-372 LTRSYYESLKGTS
+372 LTRLYYESL
-385 PATGNTGLTEWRDPY
+385 PY

-415 NLAVKHAKGDLI
+415 NLAVKHAKGDLL

-462 YSDDTIQHAGVS
+462 YSDDTIQHAGIS

-555 AKLLHDGSYSIQKSS
+555 AKLLHEGSYSIRKSS

>member
-62 MEKHAVKSYVNF
+62 MEKHAIKSYVNF
-74 LKKNMLV
+74 LKKNTLV

-90 VDELNYKPKFTILIE
+90 VDELNYRPKFTILIE
-105 FDKKN
+105 SDKEN
-110 IKSLLESIQS
+110 IKSVLESIQS

-130 FSQDKIALNES
+130 FSQYEIALNKS
-141 TIENIAEIKFISNI
+141 TNENTAEIKFISNI
-155 NDLLENIQGDFV
+155 NDLLENIHGDFV
-167 CILDKMTVL
+167 CVLDKMAVL
-176 SNDALFRI
+176 SSDALFRI
-184 CIFLNNHLDSE
+184 STFLNNHLDSE
-195 VIYTDNDYLDKKTG
+195 IIYTDNDYFEKKTG
-209 DRIYPFFKPDWSP
+209 NRVNPFFKPDWSP
-222 YLFRDMNYLRP
+222 YLFRGMNYFRP

-238 TEVLKKL
+238 TEILKKL

-254 PFYDIIVRAT
+254 PFYDITVRAT
-264 EITKKIIHY
+264 EITKKITHY

-280 RGEDVTN
+280 KGESVN
-287 VDDEEQKKIISN
+287 LHYEEQKKIISE

-310 NRGIMPNT
+310 NQGIIPST
-318 FKIKYADENQPLV
+318 FKIEYAHENQPLV
-331 SIIIPTKNNQKVLRR
+331 SIIIPTKNNEKILRR

-372 LTRSYYESLKGTS
+372 LTKLYYDL
-385 PATGNTGLTEWRDPY
+385 LPY
-400 RIISYSEPFNFSKMN
+400 KIISYNEPFNFSKMN
-415 NLAVKHAKGDLI
+415 NLAVKHAKGDLL

-437 DPNSLEEMVSLC
+437 SPNSLEEMVSLC

-462 YSDDTIQHAGVS
+462 YSDDTIQHAGIS

-555 AKLLHDGSYSIQKSS
+555 AKLLHAGSYSIRKSS